1 MEFNNNT
8 HILHVSIVYDSV
20 FSKFKRSINDDLNT
34 SLNTGN
40 ELQIYKIFELQKKK
54 IKLKTVKNDKACWH
68 EALNTYD
75 HVHAFSVHLSL

>member
-40 ELQIYKIFELQKKK
+40 ELHIKKKKK

>member
-1 MEFNNNT
+1 M
-8 HILHVSIVYDSV
+8 IVY
-20 FSKFKRSINDDLNT
+20 FQNLRGLLMMNLNT

-40 ELQIYKIFELQKKK
+40 ELHFDLFIKKKKK
-54 IKLKTVKNDKACWH
+54 IKLKTVKNSNDKACWH

>member
-40 ELQIYKIFELQKKK
+40 ELHFDLFIKKKKK